1 MAKKNGKHTSQDNKH
16 TKTLKVAIPLF
27 VIAIA
32 LVLFVVLKQNTNL
45 FNFIGET
52 ARQGVEEQA
61 DGGDDKQETQITEDD
76 LEVGRNGYIS
86 SAQIIERVTGT
97 GPWDDDDEPGNDSS
111 PDNDIVR
118 SFDQVT
124 WTVNLT
130 TALKE
135 GAQQASYTG
144 GVVEFTASLPE
155 EYAKTEFAP
164 YMEWD
169 LDSMGWI
176 EDANLSEDGITLT
189 GKYSLSETETTLP
202 GAQTLVFVLKL
213 YGVGNNSE
221 FAPTFTFN
229 LAGNEENEKQTLIDN
244 TITVSATGK
253 YNIQLHDNTSSLSNK
268 AIVDYGQGEV
278 SGRMYGYGFAMQL
291 YNEDESKGLKGVEL
305 PEKTISFDIKMQL
318 QRSEN
323 GSTETEDI
331 TQDAMPVLWNY
342 NYNRADDPGKIE
354 GREMYGSSHQKACNL
369 PKGINNG
376 DRSWTTYNSGN
387 ISIIQEENILHVTI
401 ENYGFDEDFPKYFT
415 SATETPNRSPIYT
428 DNIGTFSVAFMQ
440 IFVPDTEAS
449 TQEGKNYYF
458 HIEDVNLSIL
468 TLSGQKIVNQEN
480 NTDDSFT
487 KNHIVSSKGVKDFF
501 IDYNRLS

>member
-1 MAKKNGKHTSQDNKH
+1 MILYTHTHTHTHTSHLDNEKENSLKQESKKLAKKSNVLVAKKNGKRTSPNNKH

-52 ARQGVEEQA
+52 ERQSVEEQA
-61 DGGDDKQETQITEDD
+61 DGEDDKQETQITEDD

-97 GPWDDDDEPGNDSS
+97 GPWDDNDEPGNDSS

-135 GAQQASYTG
+135 GVAQGSYTG
-144 GVVEFTASLPE
+144 GVVEFTANLPE

-169 LDSMGWI
+169 VDSMAWI
-176 EDANLSEDGITLT
+176 EDANLSDDGITLT

-213 YGVGNNSE
+213 YGVANDSE

-229 LAGNEENEKQTLIDN
+229 LAGNEEDEKTTITDSN
-244 TITVSATGK
+244 ITVSATGK
-253 YNIQLHDNTSSLSNK
+253 YNIQLNDHTGTLSTK
-268 AIVDYGQGEV
+268 TTVDYGEGET
-278 SGRMYGYGFAMQL
+278 SGRMYGYGFTVQL
-291 YNEDESKGLKGVEL
+291 YNDNESKGLKGAEY
-305 PEKTISFDIKMQL
+305 PQGEISFDIDLKL
-318 QRSEN
+318 ERSKL
-323 GSTETEDI
+323 GSEELEDI
-331 TQDAMPVLWNY
+331 TDGATPILWNY
-342 NYNRADDPGKIE
+342 RINNWMLNDRSGEVENRDMYCENYHDIFDR
-354 GREMYGSSHQKACNL
+354 NL
-369 PKGINNG
+369 PIGIDVGDRRFSALDSGDIKIIQNGSRLNVTINN
-376 DRSWTTYNSGN
+376 YK
-387 ISIIQEENILHVTI
+387 
-401 ENYGFDEDFPKYFT
+401 FDYEYPHYDSQWE
-415 SATETPNRSPIYT
+415 SATMNSRRRIYA
-428 DNIGTFSVAFMQ
+428 DNIGTFCVGYIQ
-440 IFVPDTEAS
+440 IFVPDTEAN
-449 TQEGKNYYF
+449 T
-458 HIEDVNLSIL
+458 HI
-468 TLSGQKIVNQEN
+468 
-480 NTDDSFT
+480 
-487 KNHIVSSKGVKDFF
+487 
-501 IDYNRLS
+501 RR